1 MARLLCGVLIVLT
14 VNSCRADFGLNL
26 TVPNLIGSIQSSIGA
41 GITPLL
47 RANSTIAVQVSND
60 RSGALA
66 AVVSVTNAINAGI
79 PAVFTNT
86 LDAAK
91 NSGNSPLLVFSDLFG
106 TNNNARI
113 KLLDAIA
120 AAELF
125 KNTVSPRTYQAI
137 VGNVTVLQQQLS
149 VLTSTFIQVGS
160 AVDRVL
166 FSKEQVDGANIG
178 NYITP
183 AMVNRLSSSLA
194 LKSASIS
201 NLGSLFSTVIRVKTT
216 NVRYV
221 SNFNNAANTALRV
234 VSTQLDAFTRSLQ
247 EVAALF
253 VGLVIAWANDIHLA
267 YNPVTADPSYQN
279 ETFTESLLMF
289 LNEIRHLNVS
299 MARNLTRTM
308 QNLDGNITNFLASQA
323 QTTADTVYQVVLDVT
338 KQSATTV
345 SDLAENCSQKY
356 IYQLL
361 QPALQVNRLSGC
373 LFIQSSKFVS
383 LDHLLKPVLG
393 RIQSDATGIRATCS
407 SNSLACSAKC
417 RIQICSEM
425 WSALLLSLGLFASG
439 SRADLGLSYAIPNLV
454 ANVQA
459 AIGQG
464 IAPVTNANATIRVDV
479 GADVSGALE
488 VVVAISNA
496 INSSIGSVFQTTQKA
511 ASEASVLP
519 AVVFGKLY
527 GTVINAKL
535 ELEQANGVVQQ
546 LQSTVSD
553 QVYDAIVHNLTK
565 LHDDLDVLTLNYI
578 ALGTAVNV
586 VVATT
591 ILPIT
596 SLNVVNIVKPALVEE
611 LTTTLRNISTSV
623 ASLGGLF
630 TEIVKQKTAAV
641 TFVSSTNST
650 ANAALTT
657 LVKQLTNFTST
668 VVTAGDKL
676 RQVASTLSSN
686 VAAVHVPITGAS
698 VNYNGGNIVNL
709 TQYLDAVV
717 QSTQQL
723 SQNLSNRYQ
732 DLQNN
737 VQQVYAELVDV
748 ATRKVYSVSLG
759 LAQKAATSASSFVNN
774 CYQKYNF
781 LLQQPSLHVARLN
794 TCLLP
799 EADSF
804 TKLQKLL
811 DCLLAQFQSD
821 ASAITNTRLNTCTT
835 LNGACSLTYFSA
847 YADLALQTDAQLT
860 LTNNVIATEARA
872 ITNRI
877 RTCVVATVAD
887 INDNAQQILTNFNG
901 CLVTG
906 Q

>member
-1 MARLLCGVLIVLT
+1 
-14 VNSCRADFGLNL
+14 
-26 TVPNLIGSIQSSIGA
+26 
-41 GITPLL
+41 
-47 RANSTIAVQVSND
+47 
-60 RSGALA
+60 
-66 AVVSVTNAINAGI
+66 
-79 PAVFTNT
+79 
-86 LDAAK
+86 
-91 NSGNSPLLVFSDLFG
+91 
-106 TNNNARI
+106 
-113 KLLDAIA
+113 
-120 AAELF
+120 
-125 KNTVSPRTYQAI
+125 
-137 VGNVTVLQQQLS
+137 
-149 VLTSTFIQVGS
+149 
-160 AVDRVL
+160 
-166 FSKEQVDGANIG
+166 
-178 NYITP
+178 
-183 AMVNRLSSSLA
+183 
-194 LKSASIS
+194 
-201 NLGSLFSTVIRVKTT
+201 
-216 NVRYV
+216 
-221 SNFNNAANTALRV
+221 
-234 VSTQLDAFTRSLQ
+234 
-247 EVAALF
+247 
-253 VGLVIAWANDIHLA
+253 
-267 YNPVTADPSYQN
+267 
-279 ETFTESLLMF
+279 
-289 LNEIRHLNVS
+289 
-299 MARNLTRTM
+299 
-308 QNLDGNITNFLASQA
+308 
-323 QTTADTVYQVVLDVT
+323 
-338 KQSATTV
+338 
-345 SDLAENCSQKY
+345 
-356 IYQLL
+356 
-361 QPALQVNRLSGC
+361 
-373 LFIQSSKFVS
+373 
-383 LDHLLKPVLG
+383 
-393 RIQSDATGIRATCS
+393 
-407 SNSLACSAKC
+407 
-417 RIQICSEM
+417 M

-488 VVVAISNA
+488 AVVAVSNA
-496 INSSIGSVFQTTQKA
+496 INGSIGSVFQATQKA

-519 AVVFGKLY
+519 TVVFGKLY
-527 GTVINAKL
+527 GTVSNAKL
-535 ELEQANGVVQQ
+535 ELEQAYGVVQQ
-546 LQSTVSD
+546 FQSTVSD

-565 LHDDLDVLTLNYI
+565 LHDDLNVLTVNYI

-596 SLNVVNIVKPALVEE
+596 SLNVGNIVTPALVAD
-611 LTTTLRNISTSV
+611 LTTTLKSLSTSV

-630 TEIVKQKTAAV
+630 TEVVKQKTAAV

-709 TQYLDAVV
+709 TQYLDTVV

-748 ATRKVYSVSLG
+748 ATREVYSVSLG